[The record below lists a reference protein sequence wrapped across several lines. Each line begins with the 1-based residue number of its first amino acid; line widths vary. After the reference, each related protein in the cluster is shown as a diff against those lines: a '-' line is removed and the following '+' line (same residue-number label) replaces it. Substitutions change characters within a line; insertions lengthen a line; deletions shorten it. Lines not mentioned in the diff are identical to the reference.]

1 MKIEQELSPV
11 YSPWLNG
18 TVERLIKDVLQVLRV
33 LLMEYGLDYHE
44 WPYLLPPYL
53 LPVLQRNLNH
63 TPL

>member
-1 MKIEQELSPV
+1 MKIEQEFSPV

-18 TVERLIKDVLQVLRV
+18 TVERFTKDVLQVLRV
-33 LLMEYGLDYHE
+33 LLMEYELDFHE
-44 WPYLLPPYL
+44 WPYL